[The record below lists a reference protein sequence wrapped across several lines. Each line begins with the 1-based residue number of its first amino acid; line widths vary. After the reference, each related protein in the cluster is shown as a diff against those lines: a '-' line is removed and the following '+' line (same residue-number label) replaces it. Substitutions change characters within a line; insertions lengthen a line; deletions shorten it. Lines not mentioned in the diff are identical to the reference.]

1 MGALVGGGVVVVVVV
16 VVVGLAVVT
25 GLGGCRGSRGM
36 GYSYLKI
43 FSVIKITYVPRT
55 ALVID
60 PSVVGKGR
68 GGGRSVV

>member
-1 MGALVGGGVVVVVVV
+1 MGALVGGGVVVVVVVV

-43 FSVIKITYVPRT
+43 FSVIKITYVPR
-55 ALVID
+55 IY
-60 PSVVGKGR
+60 R
-68 GGGRSVV
+68 GNSSRH

>member
-1 MGALVGGGVVVVVVV
+1 MGALVGGGGVVVVV

-43 FSVIKITYVPRT
+43 FSVIKITYVPR
-55 ALVID
+55 IY
-60 PSVVGKGR
+60 R
-68 GGGRSVV
+68 GNSSRH

>member
-1 MGALVGGGVVVVVVV
+1 MGALVGGGGVVVVV

-43 FSVIKITYVPRT
+43 FSVIKITFVPR
-55 ALVID
+55 IY
-60 PSVVGKGR
+60 R
-68 GGGRSVV
+68 GNSSRH